1 MSDPLAPGDEVECIR
16 QPVGGY
22 GCETVPVVGSVYTVR
37 EMMAFDEGI
46 GLRLVEIV
54 NARLL
59 YLNGVNECAFAINYF
74 RPLRNRSTDIE
85 IFRRIDADV
94 FEKVR
99 A

>member
-1 MSDPLAPGDEVECIR
+1 MSDPLEPGMKVECVR

-37 EMMAFDEGI
+37 EMTISGDDVA
-46 GLRLVEIV
+46 LRLVEIV
-54 NARLL
+54 NKRLP
-59 YLNGVNECAFAINYF
+59 YRDGMAECCFAVRDF

-94 FEKVR
+94 FNKVR